1 MLKHSEFI
9 AIIFSVAVVIFTQ
22 NVLVAAPA
30 QTEHF
35 RIMGFGGEISEADIK
50 RIATDLESSYKE
62 IAILLGVDPYRFS
75 KIEVN
80 VYKKPQAGR
89 HIRAGATEETID
101 LDANFNDI
109 ATLKHELTHIVIAK
123 AMPSAPTWFHEG
135 LAQYISE
142 GDIRKA
148 KEGDI
153 FPIGTFSFAKLE
165 ADFESDVNED
175 EAYYYSWSI
184 VTYLIDRYGKE
195 KLQVLFKQ
203 NGFFKDRFVKVYG
216 IELKTLEENSSEI
229 FGKYKPKGR

>member
-89 HIRAGATEETID
+89 HIRVGATEETID

-109 ATLKHELTHIVIAK
+109 ITLKHELTHIVIAK

-184 VTYLIDRYGKE
+184 VTYLIDKYGKE
-195 KLQVLFKQ
+195 KLQVLFKES
-203 NGFFKDRFVKVYG
+203 GFFKDRFVKAYG
-216 IELKTLEENSSEI
+216 IELKTLEEKSNEI
-229 FGKYKPKGR
+229 FSKYKPKGR

>member
-109 ATLKHELTHIVIAK
+109 ITLKHELTHIVIAK

-184 VTYLIDRYGKE
+184 VTYLIDKYGKE
-195 KLQVLFKQ
+195 KLQVLFKES
-203 NGFFKDRFVKVYG
+203 GFFKDRFVKAYG
-216 IELKTLEENSSEI
+216 IELKTLEEKSNEI
-229 FGKYKPKGR
+229 FSKYKPKGR

>member
-184 VTYLIDRYGKE
+184 VTYLIDKYGKE
-195 KLQVLFKQ
+195 KLQVLFKES
-203 NGFFKDRFVKVYG
+203 GFFKDRFVKAYG
-216 IELKTLEENSSEI
+216 IELKTLEEKSNEI
-229 FGKYKPKGR
+229 FSKYKPKGR

>member
-9 AIIFSVAVVIFTQ
+9 AIILSVAVVIFTQ

-109 ATLKHELTHIVIAK
+109 ITLKHELTHIVIAK

-142 GDIRKA
+142 GDIRRA

-184 VTYLIDRYGKE
+184 VTYLIDKYGKE
-195 KLQVLFKQ
+195 KLQVLFKES
-203 NGFFKDRFVKVYG
+203 GFFKDRFVKAYG
-216 IELKTLEENSSEI
+216 IELKTLEEKSNEI
-229 FGKYKPKGR
+229 FSKYKPKGR